1 MTKCYCAFLIHSL
14 LSLDMKKSVTVIGGG
29 IIGLSCAVKLAE
41 AGTDV
46 VVIDKDKL
54 GYGCSYGNAGWMTP
68 CFAMPLPMP
77 GMLVKSLKWMLD
89 PKGPLY
95 IKPVPSVLL
104 SKWIIRFLQSMTEKK
119 AQTAIEALV
128 ALSAKS
134 LTEYKKLALEY
145 PEIEMKQKGLLMVS
159 AKHEGLEAAK
169 KEMDLVAKH
178 NIPGKLLT
186 SDEVKHLEPA
196 LTGHLLGG
204 VYFPDEAHAEPLKV
218 IEALTKKALKLGVKI
233 LEQTEFKKAH
243 SSNQGASQTIKSIQ
257 TNQGDIQSDF
267 YVLATGSWSH
277 AMASEFSLNIP
288 VMGGKGYAL
297 IVDKLDQQPEIPI
310 MIVDRKIAIT
320 PRNNSLRLAGTL
332 ELVNQ
337 DFSITE
343 KRVKA
348 IFDGAKEFLNIPENI
363 KVHETW
369 RGLRPC
375 TPDGLPVIGWAK
387 GYSNLMLAAGHQML
401 GLQTGLGTGQ
411 LVSDLM
417 MNGHSDLDRSVY
429 NPARF

>member
-1 MTKCYCAFLIHSL
+1 
-14 LSLDMKKSVTVIGGG
+14 MKKSVTVIGGG

-41 AGTDV
+41 AGADV

-54 GYGCSYGNAGWMTP
+54 GHGCSYGNAGWMTP

-77 GMLVKSLKWMLD
+77 GMLLKSMKWMLD

-95 IKPVPSVLL
+95 IKPRPSLLL
-104 SKWIIRFLQSMTEKK
+104 SKWIIRFLQSMTDKK
-119 AQTAIEALV
+119 AQIAIEALV
-128 ALSAKS
+128 TLSIRS
-134 LTEYKKLALEY
+134 LEEYKKLALEY
-145 PEIEMKQKGLLMVS
+145 PEMEMKQKGLLMVS
-159 AKHEGLEAAK
+159 AKQEGLEAAK
-169 KEMDLVAKH
+169 KEMDLVAKY

-186 SDEVKHLEPA
+186 SAEVKNLEPA
-196 LTGHLLGG
+196 LTGDLLGG
-204 VYFPDEAHAEPLKV
+204 VYFSAEAHAEPLKV
-218 IEALTKKALKLGVKI
+218 IEALTKKAIKLGVKI
-233 LEQTEFKKAH
+233 LEQTEFQKAH
-243 SSNQGASQTIKSIQ
+243 IINQGQSKIIKSIQ
-257 TNQGDIQSDF
+257 TNQGEIQSDF
-267 YVLATGSWSH
+267 YILATGSWSQ
-277 AMASEFSLNIP
+277 AIASEFSLNIP
-288 VMGGKGYAL
+288 IMGGKGYSL

-348 IFDGAKEFLNIPENI
+348 IFDGAKEFLNIPQEI

-375 TPDGLPVIGWAK
+375 TPDGLPVIGWTK
-387 GYSNLMLAAGHQML
+387 EQSNLMLATGHQML
-401 GLQTGLGTGQ
+401 GLQMGLGTGQ
-411 LVSDLM
+411 LVSDLIM
-417 MNGHSDLDRSVY
+417 KGQSDLDRSIY
-429 NPARF
+429 SPARF